1 SRGMIPR
8 MREKTDGDLSAKYS
22 LLLGMVRLIN
32 DDPILMLHNP
42 PGRCGREVQQ
52 STLELM
58 NGLVDILHFSS
69 VVCPDLMQESM
80 QALLT
85 LHQPH
90 IIELW
95 NPAEPMVCFWDISS
109 HVLYTVS
116 QKLIQRQIANY
127 GDVLRWLKD
136 ILICR
141 NAFLEKHKELANV
154 GSNENLCRQAL
165 IKLEMVFFMYLWS
178 LDIEAVLTAMSCF
191 GLLCQEAELR
201 SLYEDLN
208 PLTLMPNYDIYLEIA
223 HSSHTILTTGRA
235 HLQKQIMCL
244 LRKVLYPTPGNIQ
257 AWEETFMNWKSATN
271 YLVAYPKVKSDESAD
286 SSAYKSVLKRRHS
299 HQNSEHELEDTLNE
313 WVNQTGFLAALG
325 SVTLHYA
332 LRSQAAAPTPVSGGA
347 ASAAPAGSPAN
358 LAGSTAA

>member
-58 NGLVDILHFSS
+58 NAFSS

-191 GLLCQEAELR
+191 GR
-201 SLYEDLN
+201 G
-208 PLTLMPNYDIYLEIA
+208 A
-223 HSSHTILTTGRA
+223 HACVRRRCSAPGG
-235 HLQKQIMCL
+235 L
-244 LRKVLYPTPGNIQ
+244 LR
-257 AWEETFMNWKSATN
+257 AT
-271 YLVAYPKVKSDESAD
+271 
-286 SSAYKSVLKRRHS
+286 
-299 HQNSEHELEDTLNE
+299 
-313 WVNQTGFLAALG
+313 
-325 SVTLHYA
+325 
-332 LRSQAAAPTPVSGGA
+332 
-347 ASAAPAGSPAN
+347 
-358 LAGSTAA
+358 LAGSTAAVSNPPPAGCAPAPPRPIDRDFIPWCNQYCPRCRQLRNPPVNLNSRRRLQAKGTRWSRRRRRRRRCSSVVLEFGQSRQSGHAQPPAHPAVGGGHRQSSAASGTAGCRQTAVGQEIASAALGSCTAVRHPPATALP